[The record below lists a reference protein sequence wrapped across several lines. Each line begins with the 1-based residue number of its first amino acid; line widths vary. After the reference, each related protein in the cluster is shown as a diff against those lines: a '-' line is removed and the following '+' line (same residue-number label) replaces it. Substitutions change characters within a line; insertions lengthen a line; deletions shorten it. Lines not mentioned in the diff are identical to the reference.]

1 MVTDYFVF
9 VTRVSSSGDVSTSD
23 EKFFK
28 SFNSALQYY
37 RCLVGSSVIS
47 MNDSFTSFSDND
59 ERYYKLKT
67 RISSSSLSIYVYL
80 CKMK

>member
-1 MVTDYFVF
+1 MGTDYFVF
-9 VTRVSSSGDVSTSD
+9 VTRVSSTGDVTTSD

-37 RCLVGSSVIS
+37 RLLVGSAVIS

-59 ERYYKLKT
+59 ERYFKLKT
-67 RISSSSLSIYVYL
+67 RISSRSLSIFVYL
-80 CKMK
+80 RIMK